1 MNIKIFFARVI
12 ILIIGGSASQNLA
25 AKVANLLNDQLC
37 PIETHK
43 FPDGE
48 RYVRIKGE
56 IPDEV
61 VVIQSTGYP
70 QDENFMELFLIIKN
84 LKDIGADK
92 VKAVIPYLGYSRQDK
107 RFKPGEA
114 VSVKIIAELLE
125 AAGADEVFSVNLHEH
140 DIINF
145 FNIPVYE
152 LSAIPLLAEHLSV
165 GVDDPIIIAPD
176 KGALDHARSMARII
190 GCEYDYME
198 KVRISPERVE
208 TRLKNFD
215 VEGRSVII
223 VDDIISTGG
232 TIVNASRILHTQGPK
247 EVKVACVH
255 PVLVGDALLRIFS
268 TGVDEVIATD
278 TIKSE
283 VSIVS
288 VAPLIAE
295 ALKGD

>member
-1 MNIKIFFARVI
+1 MI

-37 PIETHK
+37 PIETRK

-48 RYVRIKGE
+48 RYIRIKGK

-125 AAGADEVFSVNLHEH
+125 AAGADEVFSINLHEH
-140 DIINF
+140 NIINF
-145 FNIPVYE
+145 FNIPAYE
-152 LSAIPLLAEHLSV
+152 LSAIPLLAEHLSSK
-165 GVDDPIIIAPD
+165 VDDPIIIAPD
-176 KGALDHARSMARII
+176 KGALDHARTMAGII

-208 TRLKNFD
+208 TRLKNFNI
-215 VEGRSVII
+215 EGRSAII

-232 TIVNASRILHTQGPK
+232 TIVNASRILHSQGAK
-247 EVKVACVH
+247 EIKVACVH

-268 TGVDEVIATD
+268 TGVDDVIATD

-283 VSIVS
+283 VSRVS
-288 VAPLIAE
+288 VASLIAE

>member
-1 MNIKIFFARVI
+1 VI

-25 AKVANLLNDQLC
+25 AKVANLLHDQLC
-37 PIETHK
+37 PIETRK

-48 RYVRIKGE
+48 RYIRIKGE

-70 QDENFMELFLIIKN
+70 QDENFMELFLIIKS

-125 AAGADEVFSVNLHEH
+125 AAGADEVFSINLHEH
-140 DIINF
+140 NIIKF
-145 FNIPVYE
+145 FNIPAYE
-152 LSAIPLLAEHLSV
+152 LSAIPLLAEHLSSR
-165 GVDDPIIIAPD
+165 VDDPIIIAPD
-176 KGALDHARSMARII
+176 KGALDHAKTMAEII

-198 KVRISPERVE
+198 KVRISAEKVE
-208 TRLKNFD
+208 THLKNFN
-215 VEGRSVII
+215 VEGRSAII

-232 TIVNASRILHTQGPK
+232 TIVNASRILHSQGAMNI
-247 EVKVACVH
+247 KVVCVH
-255 PVLVGDALLRIFS
+255 PVLVDDALLRIFS
-268 TGVDEVIATD
+268 TGVEEVIATD

-283 VSIVS
+283 VSVVS

-295 ALKGD
+295 ALKKN